1 MDLNQEP
8 KQNFPALDCF
18 STKSEV
24 AEPCTLSTTLSSLES
39 EFKDN
44 LGQLRDN
51 LSLKKKSKRESGDKV
66 QG

>member
-8 KQNFPALDCF
+8 KQTFPALDCF
-18 STKSEV
+18 STKSEA
-24 AEPCTLSTTLSSLES
+24 AEPCTLSITLFSLDN

-51 LSLKKKSKRESGDKV
+51 LSLKKIK
-66 QG
+66 

>member
-8 KQNFPALDCF
+8 KQTFPALDCF
-18 STKSEV
+18 STKSEA
-24 AEPCTLSTTLSSLES
+24 AEPCTLSTTLFSLES

-51 LSLKKKSKRESGDKV
+51 LSLKKIK
-66 QG
+66 